1 MTFRKGALAVL
12 TILTGIAVLSANVSA
27 DAGKPDISGE
37 IICLAKNIY
46 FEARSEPI
54 DGKLAVGHVVLNRV
68 ADKRYPDSICKV
80 VRQGGAKPRH
90 KCQFSWW
97 CDGRS
102 DRPTNARAWQQSLVL
117 ARVVFWGYSE
127 DPTRGA
133 LWYHAD
139 YAKPIWRKVLPL
151 GPKIGKH
158 IFYLNDR
165 DVAARDGQPKTKTG
179 IRVMFDPRPVKA
191 NATAKAT

>member
-1 MTFRKGALAVL
+1 MTFRKGALVVL
-12 TILTGIAVLSANVSA
+12 AILTGITVSPAGVQA
-27 DAGKPDISGE
+27 DTTKTDVVAE
-37 IICLAKNIY
+37 IDCLAKNIY

-68 ADKRYPDSICKV
+68 ADKRYPASICEV
-80 VRQGGAKPRH
+80 VRQGGEAPLN

-102 DRPTNARAWQQSLVL
+102 DRPTDKHAWRQSLVL

-127 DPTRGA
+127 DPTLGA

-139 YAKPIWRKVLPL
+139 YAKPFWRKVLPL

-165 DVAARDGQPKTKTG
+165 ADSGKSSQPKKKPG
-179 IRVMFDPRPVKA
+179 IEVMFNTRPVKA
-191 NATAKAT
+191 NNTAKAT

>member
-1 MTFRKGALAVL
+1 MTFRKGALAILAV
-12 TILTGIAVLSANVSA
+12 LTGIAASSAGVKADITKVDVS
-27 DAGKPDISGE
+27 KE
-37 IICLAKNIY
+37 IDCLAKNIY

-68 ADKRYPDSICKV
+68 ADKRYPASICEV
-80 VRQGGAKPRH
+80 VRQGGEEPLNR
-90 KCQFSWW
+90 CQFSWW

-102 DRPTNARAWQQSLVL
+102 DQPKNVRAWQQSLVL
-117 ARVVFWGYSE
+117 ARVVFWGYSD
-127 DPTRGA
+127 DPTLGA

-139 YAKPIWRKVLPL
+139 YVKPVWRKVLPL

-165 DVAARDGQPKTKTG
+165 EVAAKGGQPKKNPEV
-179 IRVMFDPRPVKA
+179 RVMFDDRPVKA
-191 NATAKAT
+191 NTTAKAT

>member
-1 MTFRKGALAVL
+1 MTFRKGALAFLAVL
-12 TILTGIAVLSANVSA
+12 TGLAVSSAGVKADIAKLDVS
-27 DAGKPDISGE
+27 KE
-37 IICLAKNIY
+37 INCLAKNIY

-68 ADKRYPDSICKV
+68 ADKRYPASICEV
-80 VRQGGAKPRH
+80 VRQGGEEPLN

-102 DRPTNARAWQQSLVL
+102 DRPKNARAWQQSLVL
-117 ARVVFWGYSE
+117 ARVVFWGYSD
-127 DPTRGA
+127 DPTLGA

-139 YAKPIWRKVLPL
+139 YAKPIWRKVLPV

-165 DVAARDGQPKTKTG
+165 DVAARGGQPKTNPG
-179 IRVMFDPRPVKA
+179 VRVMFDARPVKV
-191 NATAKAT
+191 NTTVKAT

>member
-1 MTFRKGALAVL
+1 MTLPKGVLAVLAVL
-12 TILTGIAVLSANVSA
+12 TGIAMSSADVRA
-27 DAGKPDISGE
+27 DAGKLDVTKE
-37 IICLAKNIY
+37 INCLAQNIY

-68 ADKRYPDSICKV
+68 ADKRYPTTICGV
-80 VRQGGAKPRH
+80 VRQGGEEPLNR
-90 KCQFSWW
+90 CQFSWW

-102 DRPTNARAWQQSLVL
+102 DRPVNTRAWQQSLVL

-133 LWYHAD
+133 LWYHAE
-139 YAKPIWRKVLPL
+139 YVKPAWRKVLPV

-165 DVAARDGQPKTKTG
+165 EVAAKGGQQKKAPG
-179 IRVMFDPRPVKA
+179 VRIMFDTRPVKA
-191 NATAKAT
+191 NTTGKAT

>member
-1 MTFRKGALAVL
+1 M
-12 TILTGIAVLSANVSA
+12 SSA
-27 DAGKPDISGE
+27 DVRADAAKPDVAKE
-37 IICLAKNIY
+37 INCLAKNIY

-68 ADKRYPDSICKV
+68 ADTRYPTSICEV
-80 VRQGGAKPRH
+80 VRQGGEEPLNR
-90 KCQFSWW
+90 CQFSWW

-102 DRPTNARAWQQSLVL
+102 DKPKNARAWQQSLVL

-139 YAKPIWRKVLPL
+139 YVKPVWRKVLPV

-165 DVAARDGQPKTKTG
+165 EVVAKGGQQKKTPG
-179 IRVMFDPRPVKA
+179 VRIMFDTRPVKA
-191 NATAKAT
+191 NTTAKAT

>member
-1 MTFRKGALAVL
+1 MSFRKGALAVL
-12 TILTGIAVLSANVSA
+12 AVLTGIAMSSAVVKA
-27 DAGKPDISGE
+27 DAGKPDIAAE
-37 IICLAKNIY
+37 INCLAKNIY

-80 VRQGGAKPRH
+80 VRQGGVEPRH

-102 DRPTNARAWQQSLVL
+102 DRPTNTRAWQQSLVL

-127 DPTRGA
+127 DPTLGA

-139 YAKPIWRKVLPL
+139 YAKPIWRKVLPV

-165 DVAARDGQPKTKTG
+165 EVAANAGPRKTNPG
-179 IRVMFDPRPVKA
+179 VRVKFDARPVKA
-191 NATAKAT
+191 NITAKAT